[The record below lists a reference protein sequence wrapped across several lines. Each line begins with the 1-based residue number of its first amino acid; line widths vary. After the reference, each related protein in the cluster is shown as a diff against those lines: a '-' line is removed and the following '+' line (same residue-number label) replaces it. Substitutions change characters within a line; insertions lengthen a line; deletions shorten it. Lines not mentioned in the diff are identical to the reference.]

1 MIMANNESSGGRG
14 CLFVIA
20 AALGG
25 WAGTVVTH
33 THGLGEAAI
42 AFFAVGIGYS
52 FLAALAV
59 WICKGLRYLAFPGT
73 SAWDGDTAAWWGAF
87 WPLSLL
93 FWLLITP
100 FFALIN
106 RLFK

>member
-1 MIMANNESSGGRG
+1 MAINEASGGRG

-20 AALGG
+20 AGHGCWAAALV
-25 WAGTVVTH
+25 AQA
-33 THGLGEAAI
+33 HGLGEAAI
-42 AFFAVGIGYS
+42 AFFAVGLGYS
-52 FLAALAV
+52 LLAAVAV
-59 WICKGLRYLAFPGT
+59 EVCKGLRYLAFPGA
-73 SAWDGDTAAWWGAF
+73 SAWDGDTAAMWGAF
-87 WPLSLL
+87 WPLSLV